1 MSRSRTEAAEILR
14 SGKPLYRGSLIRYS
28 RRCGGA
34 RCKCTK
40 GKLHSGWAL
49 SRSVGGKTEVVY
61 LPEHLRGEVAKGLR
75 NHQKA
80 MALLE
85 QIVNADVARLRKKA
99 RRYRTR

>member
-1 MSRSRTEAAEILR
+1 
-14 SGKPLYRGSLIRYS
+14 
-28 RRCGGA
+28 
-34 RCKCTK
+34 
-40 GKLHSGWAL
+40 
-49 SRSVGGKTEVVY
+49 
-61 LPEHLRGEVAKGLR
+61 VAKGLR